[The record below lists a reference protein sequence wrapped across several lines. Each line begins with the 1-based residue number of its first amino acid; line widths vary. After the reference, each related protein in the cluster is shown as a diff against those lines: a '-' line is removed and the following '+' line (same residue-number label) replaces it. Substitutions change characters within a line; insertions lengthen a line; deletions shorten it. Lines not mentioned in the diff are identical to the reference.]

1 MAEWSKAHAWKVC
14 RRETVS
20 RVRIPVSPPLLD
32 FIIICFKI
40 RALRYKRGY
49 NAHYFA
55 HYFGLMM
62 IKKGLRFPKD
72 FSNGKGIRTDSKGR
86 FYFRVGVP
94 PELRDLYPTKQGA
107 TKKQFDKYLTG
118 LDGTYQ
124 DALRNMPDVKRDVE
138 QDLADRLAKHDP
150 IVRKAEILLEKICE
164 AFDENDRQ
172 LSRQDWN
179 FDKINIDI
187 NDLDGLKARETDEGL
202 AEYNRLINGLRQVY
216 LQIANYEPTDDAMFN
231 EIDVSHLEDK
241 KRELDEDGEPVQT
254 ELEHDLDYQ
263 IEYAKEKHKPFYHD
277 IGMVGYTHEKIRAFR
292 NNDPK
297 MKEWDDDKVLNYL
310 KNLGMFKELG
320 YTAFNKNRYDE
331 ILKAYKEL
339 EDENYNKTT
348 GKGNINVSFSE
359 ASEMYNNAIKPNV
372 GRIKTLNKYKLGQR
386 KFMEWG
392 GDLDLTQFNAQ
403 LCEDYVTHMEQNEQ
417 RPYKTI
423 RDRMTAVNQVLTHAR
438 RQGLIEQNQWL
449 GVELRGRGKK
459 SKPRALWLDRQLRDL
474 VKLDMLNHFLMLFK
488 VLICTGVRLEEAC
501 LLEWR
506 DIQHNEEQ
514 IPLIDL
520 FRVNNVLKNEQSR
533 RRVPIA
539 KVLKMELDRFKQ
551 TLTDMEVEPES
562 KIFSRCKFTLD
573 IDNKMSTS
581 SSKKLIRI
589 YESLQSPDYD
599 RLTNHGLRKTFRNKC
614 RDRGL
619 VDSEAKYLG
628 GWEQDG
634 VDTSYL
640 GQPQSF
646 KRLYNFLND
655 MGFNFIMES

>member
-1 MAEWSKAHAWKVC
+1 M
-14 RRETVS
+14 R
-20 RVRIPVSPPLLD
+20 D
-32 FIIICFKI
+32 
-40 RALRYKRGY
+40 KRGY

-423 RDRMTAVNQVLTHAR
+423 RDRITAVNQVLTHAR

-474 VKLDMLNHFLMLFK
+474 VKLDMPNHFLMLFK

>member
-1 MAEWSKAHAWKVC
+1 M
-14 RRETVS
+14 
-20 RVRIPVSPPLLD
+20 L
-32 FIIICFKI
+32 KI
-40 RALRYKRGY
+40 RALRDKRGY

-72 FSNGKGIRTDSKGR
+72 YGNGKGIRTDSKGR
-86 FYFRVGVP
+86 FYIRVGVP
-94 PELRDLYPTKQGA
+94 PELRDLYPKEKGGTKE
-107 TKKQFDKYLTG
+107 QFDKYLTG
-118 LDGTYQ
+118 KEGTYQ
-124 DALRNMPDVKRDVE
+124 DALRNLPDVKRDVE
-138 QDLADRLAKHDP
+138 QDLANRLAKHDP

-164 AFDENDRQ
+164 AFDDSDRQ
-172 LSRQDWN
+172 LSRQEWN

-187 NDLDGLKARETDEGL
+187 NDLDSLRARETDEEL

-241 KRELDEDGEPVQT
+241 KRELDKDGEPVPT

-277 IGMVGYTHEKIRAFR
+277 VGMVGYTHDVIRRYR

-297 MKEWDDDKVLNYL
+297 MKDWDDAKVLNHL
-310 KNLGMFKELG
+310 KDLGIFKELG

-339 EDENYNKTT
+339 EDENYKKTT

-359 ASEMYNNAIKPNV
+359 ACEVYNKAIKPNV

-423 RDRMTAVNQVLTHAR
+423 RDRITAVNQVLTHAR

-459 SKPRALWLDRQLRDL
+459 SKPRALWLDSQLKDL
-474 VKLDMLNHFLMLFK
+474 VKIDMPNHFLMLFK

-539 KVLKMELDRFKQ
+539 KVLKMELDSFSQ
-551 TLTDMEVEPES
+551 TLTDEEIEPES
-562 KIFSRCKFTLD
+562 KLFARCKFTLD
-573 IDNKMSTS
+573 PDGKMSTS

-589 YESLQSPDYD
+589 YERLQSADYD

-628 GWEQDG
+628 GWEQSG

-646 KRLYNFLND
+646 KRLYKFLND

>member
-1 MAEWSKAHAWKVC
+1 MKD
-14 RRETVS
+14 RRHI
-20 RVRIPVSPPLLD
+20 IPVSPPFLD

-40 RALRYKRGY
+40 RALRDKRGFNAHY
-49 NAHYFA
+49 SAHYFA

-72 FSNGKGIRTDSKGR
+72 YGNGKGIRTDSKGR

-94 PELRDLYPTKQGA
+94 PELRDLYPTKQGG

-118 LDGTYQ
+118 LNGTYQ
-124 DALRNMPDVKRDVE
+124 DALRNLPDVKRDVE

-164 AFDENDRQ
+164 AFDENDAQ
-172 LSRQDWN
+172 LSRQEWN

-187 NDLDGLKARETDEGL
+187 NDLGKLKARETDEEL
-202 AEYNRLINGLRQVY
+202 AEYNRLINNLRQVY
-216 LQIANYEPTDDAMFN
+216 LNIANYKPPKMPSLDLGDEG
-231 EIDVSHLEDK
+231 
-241 KRELDEDGEPVQT
+241 RELVEEDGQLEPSRI
-254 ELEHDLDYQ
+254 DLDFVAENEEQRLY
-263 IEYAKEKHKPFYHD
+263 EEGKPFYHD
-277 IGMVGYTHEKIRAFR
+277 VGMVGYTLDVIRRYR

-297 MKEWDDDKVLNYL
+297 MKSWDDAKVLNYL
-310 KNLGMFKELG
+310 KNFGTFGELG
-320 YTAFNKNRYDE
+320 YTAFNKKRYDE

-359 ASEMYNNAIKPNV
+359 ASEMYNNALKPNV

-423 RDRMTAVNQVLTHAR
+423 RDRVTAVNQVLNHAK

-459 SKPRALWLDRQLRDL
+459 SKPRALWLDRQLKEL
-474 VKLDMLNHFLMLFK
+474 VKLDMPNHFLMLFK
-488 VLICTGVRLEEAC
+488 VLICTGMRLEEAC

-539 KVLKMELDRFKQ
+539 KVLKMELDRFAQ
-551 TLTDMEVEPES
+551 TLTDKELEPES
-562 KIFSRCKFTLD
+562 KLFARCNFTLD
-573 IDNKMSTS
+573 ADNKMSTS

-614 RDRGL
+614 RDKGL
-619 VDSEAKYLG
+619 QDSEARYLG
-628 GWEQDG
+628 GWEQSG

-646 KRLYNFLND
+646 QRLYTFLND
-655 MGFNFIMES
+655 MGFNFIMER

>member
-1 MAEWSKAHAWKVC
+1 M
-14 RRETVS
+14 
-20 RVRIPVSPPLLD
+20 
-32 FIIICFKI
+32 
-40 RALRYKRGY
+40 
-49 NAHYFA
+49 N
-55 HYFGLMM
+55 
-62 IKKGLRFPKD
+62 
-72 FSNGKGIRTDSKGR
+72 
-86 FYFRVGVP
+86 
-94 PELRDLYPTKQGA
+94 
-107 TKKQFDKYLTG
+107 
-118 LDGTYQ
+118 
-124 DALRNMPDVKRDVE
+124 
-138 QDLADRLAKHDP
+138 
-150 IVRKAEILLEKICE
+150 
-164 AFDENDRQ
+164 
-172 LSRQDWN
+172 
-179 FDKINIDI
+179 
-187 NDLDGLKARETDEGL
+187 
-202 AEYNRLINGLRQVY
+202 Y
-216 LQIANYEPTDDAMFN
+216 LQKFGTF
-231 EIDVSHLEDK
+231 
-241 KRELDEDGEPVQT
+241 G
-254 ELEHDLDYQ
+254 
-263 IEYAKEKHKPFYHD
+263 
-277 IGMVGYTHEKIRAFR
+277 
-292 NNDPK
+292 
-297 MKEWDDDKVLNYL
+297 
-310 KNLGMFKELG
+310 ELG
-320 YTAFNKNRYDE
+320 YTAFNKKRYDE

-423 RDRMTAVNQVLTHAR
+423 RDRITAVNQVLNHAR

-449 GVELRGRGKK
+449 GVELRNRGKK
-459 SKPRALWLDRQLRDL
+459 SKPRALWLDSQLKEL
-474 VKLDMLNHFLMLFK
+474 VKLDMPNHFLMLFK
-488 VLICTGVRLEEAC
+488 VLICTGMRLEEAC

-539 KVLKMELDRFKQ
+539 KVLKMELDSFSQ
-551 TLTDMEVEPES
+551 TLTDKELEPDC
-562 KIFSRCKFTLD
+562 KIFARCKFTLD
-573 IDNKMSTS
+573 ADNKMSTS

-619 VDSEAKYLG
+619 QDSEARYLG
-628 GWEQDG
+628 GWEQSG

-646 KRLYNFLND
+646 QRLYTFLND